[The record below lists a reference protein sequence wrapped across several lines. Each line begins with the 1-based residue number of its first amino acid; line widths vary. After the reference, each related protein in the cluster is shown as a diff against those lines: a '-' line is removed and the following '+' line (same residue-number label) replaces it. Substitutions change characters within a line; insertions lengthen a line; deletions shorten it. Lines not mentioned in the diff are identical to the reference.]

1 MTTNCFDVVSL
12 FDFKNAKRQQVEK
25 PHMSLPGNGSCVK
38 ISLQVAAYGYLPWI
52 NFSAAEKEMQ
62 SQHSGLKCI

>member
-25 PHMSLPGNGSCVK
+25 PHMSLPGNGDEHV
-38 ISLQVAAYGYLPWI
+38 
-52 NFSAAEKEMQ
+52 SA
-62 SQHSGLKCI
+62 